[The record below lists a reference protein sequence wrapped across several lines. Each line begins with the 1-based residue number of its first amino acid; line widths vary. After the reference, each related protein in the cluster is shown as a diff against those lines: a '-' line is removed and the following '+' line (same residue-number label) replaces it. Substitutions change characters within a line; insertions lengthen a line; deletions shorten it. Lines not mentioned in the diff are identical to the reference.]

1 MTTTK
6 FARALAI
13 SGVGAVS
20 LCAMM
25 VAQKNSVQP
34 QPQADKLASIS
45 VPTRGWAAGSHAR
58 WGASGLS

>member
-1 MTTTK
+1 MTMTN
-6 FARALAI
+6 FVRALAI

-34 QPQADKLASIS
+34 QPQDVSEM
-45 VPTRGWAAGSHAR
+45 
-58 WGASGLS
+58 SGPAKANTEP

>member
-25 VAQKNSVQP
+25 VAQKTSVQP
-34 QPQADKLASIS
+34 QPQADKLAAIS
-45 VPTRGWAAGSHAR
+45 VPTRGNSDAR
-58 WGASGLS
+58 HETG